1 LGYNRGGEGTL
12 AVAVRLTRAQFE
24 EILAQARAEAP
35 LECCGLLLGLGE
47 VVEEVFPGRNV
58 DETPRTRYLMDPGDE
73 LRAFRL
79 MDERGWDLIGIYH
92 SHPETEAYPS
102 ATDRARAFDEKS
114 RPLFPGTRYMIV
126 SLREPEDPEVRAFRL
141 HGDGDGKTRVDPE
154 DVVVT

>member
-1 LGYNRGGEGTL
+1 
-12 AVAVRLTRAQFE
+12 
-24 EILAQARAEAP
+24 
-35 LECCGLLLGLGE
+35 
-47 VVEEVFPGRNV
+47 
-58 DETPRTRYLMDPGDE
+58 MDPLDE

-102 ATDRARAFDEKS
+102 ATDQARAFDEKS
-114 RPLFPGTRYMIV
+114 RPLFPGTCYMIV
-126 SLREPEDPEVRAFRL
+126 SLREPGDPQVRAFRL